1 MGVAERKARHRSE
14 LRQEIL
20 EAARDLFVT
29 EGVRNVSMRR
39 IAEKIEYSPTTIYL
53 HFKDKEDLLFQICED
68 TFRQLSEQFEELEQS
83 KSQCPPEQPYDPVDC
98 LRRGLEIYLN
108 FGIQHPNHYKVAFM
122 TEPDPSCEDSSKYH
136 DPNSMGMRAYG
147 YLRHSVE
154 QCVIQGRFPNLDVS
168 LASEALWAAVH
179 GVTSLLVLYPNFP
192 WSNREKVGA
201 EVIDRM
207 IAGFEK

>member
-1 MGVAERKARHRSE
+1 MGVAERKARHKSE

-20 EAARDLFVT
+20 EAARDLFVS

-53 HFKDKEDLLFQICED
+53 YFKDKEDLLFQICED
-68 TFRQLSEQFEELEQS
+68 TFRQLAEQFEELEQS
-83 KSQCPPEQPYDPVDC
+83 KSECPPEQPYDPVDC
-98 LRRGLEIYLN
+98 LRKGLEIYLN
-108 FGIQHPNHYKVAFM
+108 FGIQHPNHYKMAFM
-122 TEPDPSCEDSSKYH
+122 TEPDPNEDSSRYH
-136 DPNSMGMRAYG
+136 DPNTMGMKAYG
-147 YLRHSVE
+147 YLRQSVE
-154 QCVIQGRFPNLDVS
+154 QCVVQGRFPNADVD

-179 GVTSLLVLYPNFP
+179 GVTSLLIQYPDFP
-192 WSNREKVGA
+192 WSHRDKVGA